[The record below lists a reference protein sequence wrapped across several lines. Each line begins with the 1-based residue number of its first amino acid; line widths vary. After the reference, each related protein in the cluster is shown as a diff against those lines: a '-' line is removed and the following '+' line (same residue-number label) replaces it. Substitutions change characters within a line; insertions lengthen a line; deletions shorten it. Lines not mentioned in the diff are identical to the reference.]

1 MSICNQFCSIKTCLR
16 CYFGIKDDS
25 KLVGKVIDKFNSIL
39 LETCVLKK
47 GYHQDRENSYS
58 GLPNF
63 GSSLFS
69 LRLLSS
75 IAILRFII
83 IISTNETSYIHVI
96 LGNEFYSASV
106 SYIFHAILL
115 AFYMLGLICREYCL
129 IMEARGDL
137 SFLSQILIIKDHGFD
152 ESMLNLSSYQAYIFK
167 KRTQF
172 CLLFWLYFIYP
183 ICHSFVPM
191 LIAVHL
197 FNPSFWSNPV
207 YLVSSTIWCT
217 IEVIT
222 FIHLNKSISAV
233 VCTIL
238 IFIWLCVGRMK
249 TIIERLILI
258 STCDQVDQSGILVAS
273 TNRFFIQFL
282 NDFRSLVF
290 SVKYYCF
297 YNFIIIA
304 AASDFAIFF
313 GYIIKIHSPLTSN
326 LLGYSGFLAIA
337 VGSLIIYACSAFW
350 FQFNLFCGIYSAL
363 LARSKIKLDTIQRLK
378 ILHIL
383 EMCSYNGIKIG
394 DFCIIKRTLLVYF
407 LLENAAAIMLLVVNL
422 RSLDA

>member
-1 MSICNQFCSIKTCLR
+1 MSICNQICSIKTCLR
-16 CYFGIKDDS
+16 CYFGTKDDS

-63 GSSLFS
+63 GSWLFT

-75 IAILRFII
+75 VVILRFLIM
-83 IISTNETSYIHVI
+83 ISMNETSYIHVI
-96 LGNEFYSASV
+96 LGNQFYLAST

-115 AFYMLGLICREYCL
+115 AFCMLGLISREYCL

-137 SFLSQILIIKDHGFD
+137 HFLSQILIIKDHGFD
-152 ESMLNLSSYQAYIFK
+152 ESRLNLSSYQAYIFK

-183 ICHSFVPM
+183 LCYFFVPM
-191 LIAVHL
+191 IIFVHL
-197 FNPSFWSNPV
+197 SNPNIWSNPV
-207 YLVSSTIWCT
+207 YLVSSTMWCAT
-217 IEVIT
+217 EIFTV
-222 FIHLNKSISAV
+222 IHLNTSLSAV

-238 IFIWLCVGRMK
+238 ILIWLCVGRMK
-249 TIIERLILI
+249 TVMERLTLM
-258 STCDQVDQSGILVAS
+258 TCDQVDQIGMQLAQ
-273 TNRFFIQFL
+273 TNCFFIHFL

-290 SVKYYCF
+290 NVKYYVL
-297 YNFIIIA
+297 YNFLIIA

-313 GYIIKIHSPLTSN
+313 GFIIKIHSPLTSN
-326 LLGYSGFLAIA
+326 LLAFTGFLAIA

-350 FQFNLFCGIYSAL
+350 CQFNLFCGIYSAF
-363 LARSKIKLDTIQRLK
+363 LARSKAKLNTNQGLK

-383 EMCSYNGIKIG
+383 EMCSYNGIKMG
-394 DFCIIKRTLLVYF
+394 DLCIMQSTLLVYF